1 MELKRKEAGFLL
13 CWAADGLGVG
23 TVVLRL
29 PEHLERVDTVDNKG
43 SIVELQLT
51 SERKKTIKESA
62 FGLVD
67 LRYHSKYLIHTE
79 TKYSPSSRRLACR
92 VSQFL
97 SVRHFPTTPLLLA
110 KKGHSL
116 LIISSSCAFVKV
128 ASKTFPCCR
137 FRVEAITL

>member
-67 LRYHSKYLIHTE
+67 
-79 TKYSPSSRRLACR
+79 
-92 VSQFL
+92 
-97 SVRHFPTTPLLLA
+97 
-110 KKGHSL
+110 
-116 LIISSSCAFVKV
+116 
-128 ASKTFPCCR
+128 
-137 FRVEAITL
+137 